1 MANQTRK
8 RLLAL
13 ALALC
18 LALGMLLPAGRVN
31 AEGQS
36 AGILTEVTGE
46 EREQL
51 ASLADDAL
59 ALEEPS
65 EEAPAADT
73 PVRVFIVLSGKS
85 ALEQGYAA
93 SAMAEATAYTDSLL
107 NRQEA
112 VIQRIETRV
121 LEEPLQVR
129 YQFTAVANAISAVV
143 PYGSME
149 EIAALPGVEQVCP
162 VPVYETCQT
171 ELSPMTMTTG
181 DMVGSYGTWESGYT
195 GAGMRIAV
203 IDTGLDLDHPS
214 FDPAAYDYAL
224 SQLEGDWDPLDQTE
238 IAQVLPQLTIAKD
251 GLTAADL
258 YRNTKVAFGYNYVD
272 GDLDITHDHDAQ
284 GDHGTHVSGIAT
296 ANRYVPKDGGFT
308 SAAET
313 VLACGVAP
321 EAQLLVMKVF
331 GKGGGA
337 YSDDYM
343 AAIQDAIYLG
353 CDAINLSLGSTSP
366 GFVDPTGSGVAFAE
380 QLFQSLT
387 ETDVVV
393 TISAG
398 NAYSAGFQS
407 ATGTDLHR
415 TADPDID
422 TVGSPGSYENAL
434 TVASVTNSG
443 LTGPYL
449 SVGQIHASYTA
460 VGSAPA
466 GLVSWESLDEGGAGT
481 DYPFVFLGDPT
492 SDTDTRKYAMSRS
505 DFDGLDVTGK
515 IVLVSRGT
523 NAFSEKHSFA
533 AQAGAKAV
541 IIYNNTS
548 GTVNMDLSAS
558 TGTIPCV
565 FLAQKDMQ
573 RFLAAAE
580 QGTDGSWGGVM
591 TLHSSPTVLENAE
604 DGYRM
609 SDFSSWG
616 VPGDLSLKPEITAPG
631 GNIYSTLDGGTYGS
645 MSGTSMA
652 APAMAGLSALV
663 LQYIKDQNLTER
675 TGLSARALAQALL
688 MSTAKPLTEEN
699 GLPYSPRKQGAGLA
713 NAHEATSAQSYLLAG
728 AVSGNDGKVKMELG
742 DDPDRTGSYQFTF
755 TVYNLSPEPKTY
767 AFGSDV
773 LTEAVETIDGV
784 HYMAESSYALTP
796 QVRFAVSS
804 MPYDLT
810 GDNRV
815 NRDDALALLRHCN
828 GTLTLPASKLELL
841 DLDGDGSVT
850 TGDAQR
856 YLCQLED
863 LEGAVMED
871 TGCTVAPGGSATVTV
886 TMDLSKSDRAYLDG
900 NFENGMYVD
909 GFIYVREVERTTN
922 EGVILENADLSLP
935 FLAYYGSW
943 SEPAMLEDAWY
954 YDEATLENS
963 YSGGYNAAMVRVDG
977 QSFALGMNP
986 FIAEASDYLEDRNAI
1001 SPNGDGMADCLV
1013 GVQISLLRNAAE
1025 LSVRIES
1032 EDGKQVYYEETQKNL
1047 NRAYYHASAGAWQ
1060 NTIRSIPLGWAG
1072 TDDHGST
1079 LPDGTKAVAAITARP
1094 GSGEEGQTWRIPI
1107 TVDCAAP
1114 KADLDSAVLDSTAR
1128 TLTVTVSDDQY
1139 LADAVL
1145 LDSAGVSVL
1154 QRLPVDDSKPG
1165 THCTLTWDLE
1175 DVRTKFCYL
1184 AVSDYAMNT
1193 AIYKV
1198 DLSSLNP
1205 DFEPSTFYGY
1215 NIYMEGQGTSG
1226 WVSFT
1231 EESTEQPTL
1240 MTATEQSYSAAEYV
1254 DGCVYATTQSELQV
1268 MRPGEYVPTKI
1279 GDIKLSESSTYFEL
1293 AGPSATTVLDMAYD
1307 YSTDTMYAIGSTMVT
1322 LKDSSVFLY
1331 TVDLETAELTQ
1342 VGKSAIQARTIRGV
1356 GTLACDL
1363 EGNLYCIERAN
1374 QFAEL
1379 FRLELVN
1386 EYPVCKSIGNTGLP
1400 SSFSSIQ
1407 TMTFDHNTGNLYW
1420 ANFYVYA
1427 TESQNFYNHNLI
1439 QLDLETGKGTVLGPI
1454 GGVETCGLYVPYD
1467 RGIAKKQVERIT
1479 LEETGWQYEG
1489 QRQQLQAAV
1498 FPVTAEDQRLI
1509 WSSSNEKVASVDENG
1524 VVTAKEAGRTTITV
1538 TSVASPELS
1547 ASCEFT
1553 VRSFDGKDMRGY
1565 LADVGNGVP
1574 GWIQFH
1580 AAAPGEFTVLRET
1593 PGLHITGA
1601 DSGKG
1606 VVYAS
1611 GYTDDD
1617 KTEALFCLDPDTL
1630 EVQERINVW
1639 MPFADITYASAHDMI
1654 FFVYQTYFGF
1664 VPLTDLTLGENT
1676 YSAGTALYFDLSS
1689 MIGDDYLTGVADMS
1703 YDIYYSH
1710 FKVITA
1716 RGLSYGLTV
1725 FPDFQLMASEGID
1738 LDLEVEAF
1746 SEQGNSLIYS
1756 HSADTGN
1763 VVYYYSVQNQS
1774 RQETTL
1780 YAITGDMNGKT
1791 QTLTLGSFGNGEAP
1805 LTGIFIDYLAEA
1817 GLHSAEIPESLEGE
1831 PLLTL
1836 EASDLQVYRP
1846 PMTQEAQP

>member
-13 ALALC
+13 ALAFC

-51 ASLADDAL
+51 ASLADDTL

-85 ALEQGYAA
+85 ALERGYAA
-93 SAMAEATAYTDSLL
+93 SAMAEATAYTDGLL

-112 VIQRIETRV
+112 VIQRIETQV

-171 ELSPMTMTTG
+171 ELSPMTITTG

-284 GDHGTHVSGIAT
+284 GDHGTHVSGIAA
-296 ANRYVPKDGGFT
+296 ANRYVSKDGGFA

-366 GFVDPTGSGVAFAE
+366 GFVDPAGSGVAFAE

-505 DFDGLDVTGK
+505 DFNGLDVTGK

-548 GTVNMDLSAS
+548 GTVDMDLSAS

-580 QGTDGSWGGVM
+580 QGADGSWGGVM

-663 LQYIKDQNLTER
+663 LQYIEDQNLTEQ

-688 MSTAKPLTEEN
+688 MSTAKPLTEES

-713 NAHEATSAQSYLLAG
+713 NAHKATSAQSYLLAG
-728 AVSGNDGKVKMELG
+728 AASGNDGKVKMELG
-742 DDPDRTGSYQFTF
+742 DDPDRTGNYQFTF
-755 TVYNLSPEPKTY
+755 TVYNLSQEPKTY

-773 LTEAVETIDGV
+773 LTEAVETVDGV
-784 HYMAESSYALTP
+784 HYMAESSHALMP

-804 MPYDLT
+804 MPYDFT

-828 GTLTLPASKLELL
+828 GTLTLPANKLDLL

-863 LEGAVMED
+863 LDGAVMED

-909 GFIYVREVERTTN
+909 GFVYVREVERTTS

-963 YSGGYNAAMVRVDG
+963 YSGGYNAAMVRVDS

-986 FIAEASDYLEDRNAI
+986 FIAEASDYLADRNAI
-1001 SPNGDGMADCLV
+1001 SPNGDGMADCLA

-1032 EDGKQVYYEETQKNL
+1032 EDRKQVYYEETQKNL
-1047 NRAYYHASAGAWQ
+1047 NRAYYHTSAGAWQ

-1072 TDDHGST
+1072 TDDYGST

-1094 GSGEEGQTWRIPI
+1094 GSEEEGQTWRIPI
-1107 TVDCAAP
+1107 TVDCATP

-1165 THCTLTWDLE
+1165 TCCKLTWSLQ
-1175 DVRTKFCYL
+1175 DVWTRSCYL

-1193 AIYKV
+1193 AIYKI

-1231 EESTEQPTL
+1231 EESAEQPTL
-1240 MTATEQSYSAAEYV
+1240 MTTTEQPYSAAEYV
-1254 DGCVYATTQSELQV
+1254 DGCVYATTGHELQV

-1293 AGPSATTVLDMAYD
+1293 SGPTTRVLDMAYD
-1307 YSTDTMYAIGSTMVT
+1307 YSTDTMYAIGLTTVT
-1322 LKDSSVFLY
+1322 LHYSYVFLY
-1331 TVDLETAELTQ
+1331 TVDLDTAEFTQ
-1342 VGKSAIQARTIRGV
+1342 VGDSCITSRTALGV
-1356 GTLACDL
+1356 ATLACDL
-1363 EGNLYCIERAN
+1363 DGTLYCVERGSQLAKLYKLKVKDGRVTC
-1374 QFAEL
+1374 E
-1379 FRLELVN
+1379 
-1386 EYPVCKSIGNTGLP
+1386 SIGDDTGLP
-1400 SSFSSIQ
+1400 SSSGYIQ

-1420 ANFYVYA
+1420 ANCFVYTA
-1427 TESQNFYNHNLI
+1427 TEYQNFYNHNLI

-1454 GGVETCGLYVPYD
+1454 GGIETCGLYVPYD
-1467 RGIAKKQVERIT
+1467 REIGKKQVERIN
-1479 LEETGWQYEG
+1479 LVETGWQYEG
-1489 QRQQLQAAV
+1489 QTQQLQAAV
-1498 FPVTAEDQRLI
+1498 FPVTAEDQRLT

-1524 VVTAKEAGRTTITV
+1524 VVTAKEAGKTTITV

-1553 VRSFDGKDMRGY
+1553 VKSFDGKDMRGY

-1580 AAAPGEFTVLRET
+1580 AAAPEEFTVLRET

-1601 DSGKG
+1601 DFGKSE
-1606 VVYAS
+1606 VYAS

-1617 KTEALFCLDPDTL
+1617 RTEALFCLDPDTL
-1630 EVQERINVW
+1630 EVQERINVS
-1639 MPFADITYASAHDMI
+1639 MPFADIAYASGHNMI

-1676 YSAGTALYFDLSS
+1676 YFAGTPLYFDLSGL
-1689 MIGDDYLTGVADMS
+1689 IGNDYLTGVVDSLYDGSFS
-1703 YDIYYSH
+1703 Y
-1710 FKVITA
+1710 FTVITSS
-1716 RGLSYGLTV
+1716 GLSYNLAV
-1725 FPDFQLMASEGID
+1725 FPDFQLSARSGI
-1738 LDLEVEAF
+1738 DLEVEAF

-1763 VVYYYSVQNQS
+1763 EVYYYSVQNQS

-1780 YAITGDMNGKT
+1780 YAITGDMNGQI
-1791 QTLTLGSFGNGEAP
+1791 QTLTLGSFGDGKAP
-1805 LTGIFIDYLAEA
+1805 LTGIFVDYLAEA
-1817 GLHSAEIPESLEGE
+1817 GLHSAEIPELLEGE

-1836 EASDLQVYRP
+1836 EASELQVYQP
-1846 PMTQEAQP
+1846 PMTQEARP

>member
-46 EREQL
+46 ERERL

-93 SAMAEATAYTDSLL
+93 SAVAEATAYTDSLL
-107 NRQEA
+107 SRQEA

-224 SQLEGDWDPLDQTE
+224 SQLEGDWDLLDQTE
-238 IAQVLPQLTIAKD
+238 IAQVLPRLTIAKD

-296 ANRYVPKDGGFT
+296 ANRYVPKDGGFA

-337 YSDDYM
+337 YADDYM

-353 CDAINLSLGSTSP
+353 CDAVNLSLGSSSP
-366 GFVDPTGSGVAFAE
+366 GFVDPVGSGVAFAE

-449 SVGQIHASYTA
+449 SVGQIYASYTA

-505 DFDGLDVTGK
+505 DFNGLDVTGK
-515 IVLVSRGT
+515 IVLISRGA

-565 FLAQKDMQ
+565 FLTQKDMQ

-580 QGTDGSWGGVM
+580 QGADGSWGGVM
-591 TLHSSPTVLENAE
+591 TLHSSPTVLENGE

-631 GNIYSTLDGGTYGS
+631 GNIYSTLDGGAYGS

-663 LQYIKDQNLTER
+663 LQYIEDQNLTEQ

-713 NAHEATSAQSYLLAG
+713 NAYEATSAQSYLLVG

-742 DDPDRTGSYQFTF
+742 DDPDRTGSYRFTF

-773 LTEAVETIDGV
+773 LTESVETVDGV
-784 HYMAESSYALTP
+784 RYMAESSYALTP

-828 GTLTLPASKLELL
+828 GTLALPASKLDLL

-886 TMDLSKSDRAYLDG
+886 TMDLSKRDRAYLDG

-909 GFIYVREVERTTN
+909 GFVYVREVERTTN

-935 FLAYYGSW
+935 FLAYYGGW

-963 YSGGYNAAMVRVDG
+963 YSGGYNAATVRVDG

-986 FIAEASDYLEDRNAI
+986 FLAEASDYLEDRNAI
-1001 SPNGDGMADCLV
+1001 SPNGDGMADCLA

-1047 NRAYYHASAGAWQ
+1047 NRAYYHTGAGAWQ

-1114 KADLDSAVLDSTAR
+1114 KADLDCAVLDSTAR

-1154 QRLPVDDSKPG
+1154 QRLPVDDNKAG
-1165 THCTLTWDLE
+1165 THCTLTWELE
-1175 DVRTKFCYL
+1175 DVRTRFCYL
-1184 AVSDYAMNT
+1184 AVSDYAVNT

-1231 EESTEQPTL
+1231 EESAEQPTL
-1240 MTATEQSYSAAEYV
+1240 MTAAEQSYTAAEYV
-1254 DGCVYATTQSELQV
+1254 DGCVYTTTGNELQV

-1293 AGPSATTVLDMAYD
+1293 SGPTTTVLDMAYD
-1307 YSTDTMYAIGSTMVT
+1307 YSTDTMYAIGSTTV
-1322 LKDSSVFLY
+1322 LPKYSYVFLY
-1331 TVDLETAELTQ
+1331 TVDLDTAEFTQ
-1342 VGKSAIQARTIRGV
+1342 VGDSYITSRTALGV
-1356 GTLACDL
+1356 ATLACDL
-1363 EGNLYCIERAN
+1363 DGTLYCVERGQQLAKLYKLG
-1374 QFAEL
+1374 FKDGH
-1379 FRLELVN
+1379 VT
-1386 EYPVCKSIGNTGLP
+1386 CKSIGDDTGFP
-1400 SSFSSIQ
+1400 SSSGNIQ
-1407 TMTFDHNTGNLYW
+1407 SMTFDHNTGDLYW
-1420 ANFYVYA
+1420 ANFFVYTA
-1427 TESQNFYNHNLI
+1427 TESQNFYEHNLI

-1467 RGIAKKQVERIT
+1467 RGIANKQVERIT

-1489 QRQQLQAAV
+1489 QTQQLQAAV

-1509 WSSSNEKVASVDENG
+1509 WSSGNEKVASVDENG
-1524 VVTAKEAGRTTITV
+1524 VVTAKEAGKTTITV
-1538 TSVASPELS
+1538 TSVANPECS

-1553 VRSFDGKDMRGY
+1553 VRSFDGKEMRGY
-1565 LADVGNGVP
+1565 LADVGNGAP

-1580 AAAPGEFTVLRET
+1580 AAAPEEFTVLRET

-1617 KTEALFCLDPDTL
+1617 RTEALFCLDPDTL
-1630 EVQERINVW
+1630 EVQERINVG
-1639 MPFADITYASAHDMI
+1639 MPFADITYASGHDMI

-1664 VPLTDLTLGENT
+1664 VPLTALTLGENT
-1676 YSAGTALYFDLSS
+1676 YPAGTALYFDLSDWV
-1689 MIGDDYLTGVADMS
+1689 GDDYLTGVSDEL
-1703 YDIYYSH
+1703 YDNDFSW
-1710 FKVITA
+1710 FTVITA
-1716 RGLSYGLTV
+1716 SGLGYSLTLS
-1725 FPDFQLMASEGID
+1725 PTFQLMVMSGI
-1738 LDLEVEAF
+1738 DLEVEAF

-1756 HSADTGN
+1756 HSPDTGN
-1763 VVYYYSVQNQS
+1763 AVYYYSVQNQT

-1780 YAITGDMNGKT
+1780 YAITGDMNVKT
-1791 QTLTLGSFGNGEAP
+1791 QTLVLGSFGDGKAP
-1805 LTGIFIDYLAEA
+1805 LTGIFVDYLAEA
-1817 GLHSAEIPESLEGE
+1817 GLHGAELPESLEGE
-1831 PLLTL
+1831 PFLTL